1 MDPVLSKIAQ
11 LNEIG
16 IALSAATDVD
26 VLCDKILTGAMELT
40 GSDGGSL
47 YKMSDDKTS
56 LEFVIVT
63 THSLDI
69 HMGGRSGHE
78 IKFPAIPLMVNGQP
92 NKSNV
97 VSAAVDDEHTINIP
111 DAYLADGFD
120 FSGTRK
126 FDQQTFYRTKSIL
139 TIPLTNHHNEIIGV
153 LQLINAKDEATGE
166 TREFSKSDQQL
177 AESLASQAAVAK
189 KPH

>member
-1 MDPVLSKIAQ
+1 MDKVLSKIAR

-16 IALSAATDVD
+16 VALSAATNVD

-40 GSDGGSL
+40 NADGASL
-47 YKMSDDKTS
+47 YRMSDDKSS
-56 LEFVIVT
+56 LEFVIVS

-69 HMGGRSGHE
+69 HMGGSSGHE

-97 VSAAVDDEHTINIP
+97 VSSSVHDEKTINIP
-111 DAYLADGFD
+111 DVYHAEGFD

-126 FDQQTFYRTKSIL
+126 FDQQTGYRTQSIL
-139 TIPLTNHHNEIIGV
+139 TIPLKNHHNDIIGV
-153 LQLINAKDEATGE
+153 LQLINAKHETTGE
-166 TREFSKSDQQL
+166 TLEF
-177 AESLASQAAVAK
+177 
-189 KPH
+189 